1 MEAVTML
8 KEEHIVILDFLDQLT
23 LAGERIVKD
32 KFPPKE
38 FFETA
43 VDFARTFADKF
54 HHYKEEDI
62 MFRILAQKHSGS
74 LDGQLE
80 KLRQQ
85 HEQCRDYMTAIS
97 ASAEGCAS
105 GSDGDARILHRNLAD
120 YVTTLRKHIN
130 FENVTF
136 FPLIARELS
145 SDELD
150 ALAVEFRKWDEK
162 MGGMTLENGKKI
174 VKSLAESL

>member
-1 MEAVTML
+1 MKAVTIL
-8 KEEHIVILDFLDQLT
+8 KEEHMVILEFLDQLA

-38 FFETA
+38 FFVKA
-43 VDFARTFADKF
+43 VEFGRMFADKF

-74 LDGQLE
+74 LDHALE

-85 HEQCRDYMTAIS
+85 HEHCRNYMTAIS
-97 ASAEGCAS
+97 AAADGCAA
-105 GSDGDARILHRNLAD
+105 GSDGEARILHRNLAD
-120 YVTTLRKHIN
+120 YVATLRKHID

-136 FPLIARELS
+136 FPRIARELS
-145 SDELD
+145 PDELD
-150 ALAVEFRKWDEK
+150 ALAAEFGKWDEK
-162 MGGMTLENGKKI
+162 MGGRTLEEGKKT
-174 VKSLAESL
+174 VKTLAGLL

>member
-23 LAGERIVKD
+23 LAGERVVKN
-32 KFPPKE
+32 KIPPKE
-38 FFETA
+38 FFVTA
-43 VDFARTFADKF
+43 VEFARTFADKF

-62 MFRILAQKHSGS
+62 MFRILAQKHSGA
-74 LDGQLE
+74 LDNQLE

-85 HEQCRDYMTAIS
+85 HEHCRDYMTAIS
-97 ASAEGCAS
+97 AAAEGCAA
-105 GSDGDARILHRNLAD
+105 GSDGEARILHRSLSD
-120 YVTTLRKHIN
+120 YIATLRKHIN

-136 FPLIARELS
+136 FPLVARELS

-150 ALAVEFRKWDEK
+150 ALAVEFKKWDEK
-162 MGGMTLENGKKI
+162 MGGMTLDKGRKI
-174 VKSLAESL
+174 VESLASSL